1 MKKVWMILSVFSA
14 LICGMFLYEGAVLFF
29 RYTDRRMGLLVA
41 ACGAAA
47 AVLFVFC
54 IFESFN
60 TGNWTMKTAGR
71 LDESAESMGE
81 EKSGN
86 ACAEVRTEY
95 ILTIIAF
102 GCAGAGLLL
111 YGLRFHAIFQVYL
124 YILAYAACVLLIA
137 AVGVLRTMPGRLKEE
152 ELKRQV
158 LSRKAFWAENGW
170 TAEDKTAV
178 RLLRIFIESKTA
190 VLQIWGGSSI
200 LLIVMLLKYIGT
212 GSGRWLSGVLVYIAV
227 NLAVQSAAVIKST
240 KQAVCVLNQG
250 DTKQI
255 LGFFAGYYER
265 AGGRLF
271 SLLPEIQSY
280 AAAALCDQEAYGE
293 ALALLEKIRWKP
305 RAEAFFQQYAWISF
319 WGLGDREGCSEAM
332 SRMEASLHLLKGK
345 SLALMQ
351 ETVRLFRDFQEGR
364 YDEVI
369 QAAQADGRTVLQQ
382 RTRQRLAEAARREK
396 AKKTEKPMLTEKN
409 EK

>member
-1 MKKVWMILSVFSA
+1 MILSVFSA

-60 TGNWTMKTAGR
+60 TGSWTIKTVGR
-71 LDESAESMGE
+71 DESAESVYK

-111 YGLRFHAIFQVYL
+111 YSMRFHAVFQVYL

-137 AVGVLRTMPGRLKEE
+137 AVGVLRTMPGRLREE

-158 LSRKAFWAENGW
+158 LSRKKFWEENGW
-170 TAEDKTAV
+170 TAEDKTAA
-178 RLLRIFIESKTA
+178 RLLRIFLESKTA

-212 GSGRWLSGVLVYIAV
+212 GSGRWLSGVLIYIAV
-227 NLAVQSAAVIKST
+227 NLAAQTAAAVKSSR
-240 KQAVCVLNQG
+240 QAVLILNQG

-255 LGFFAGYYER
+255 LGFFTGYYER
-265 AGGRLF
+265 ADGRLF
-271 SLLPEIQSY
+271 SLLPEIQAY

-293 ALALLEKIRWKP
+293 ALALLDRIRRKP
-305 RAEAFFQQYAWISF
+305 GTESYFQQYAWLGF
-319 WGLGDREGCSEAM
+319 WGLGDREGCKEAL
-332 SRMEASLHLLKGK
+332 SGMEESMHFLKGK
-345 SLALMQ
+345 NLASMQ
-351 ETVRLFRDFQEGR
+351 ETARLFRDFQEGR
-364 YDEVI
+364 YSEVI
-369 QAAQADGRTVLQQ
+369 RAAQAGGKTVLQQ
-382 RTRQRLAEAARREK
+382 RTRRRLAEAARREK
-396 AKKTEKPMLTEKN
+396 AGKTETPKLTEKN
-409 EK
+409 ED